1 MYCLPSIEKLLG
13 GEMMPDGVGNSQSS
27 LPLSPS

>member
-13 GEMMPDGVGNSQSS
+13 GEMIPDGVGNSHSS
-27 LPLSPS
+27 LPDLAS